1 MIYDAIIAGGGIAG
15 LTAGAYLS
23 KAGFKTIIIEKQKNT
38 GGLVN
43 SFTYKG
49 FTFDGGIRA
58 LENSGILLPMLRQLG
73 LDVEFIKSTVTVG
86 IENDLVQLESK
97 DNLKDYEQL
106 LLKQF
111 PNRQDDISKII
122 SEIKKIMKY
131 MDVLYGIDNPLFL
144 DFKKDRE
151 YLSKKVLPKIFSYI
165 STLGKIQKLM
175 MPVDEY
181 LQKLTSDKVLIDMIA
196 QHFFEKTPAF
206 FAMSYFSLYLDY
218 SYPKGGT
225 GALIG
230 KMDDF
235 IRNCGGEIIT
245 GSTITEV
252 DYQNHEI
259 SDSTG
264 NSYKYKNLIW
274 ACDLNELYNILKV
287 TDRTSKTIS
296 QKISDRKA
304 EVLNKKGGN
313 SVLTLYLTVDMD
325 KSYFEK
331 ITSPHFF
338 YTPVKKGLSE
348 YSFDVLKVKRDGN
361 VDNFINS
368 KSTENS
374 DKKPEIDQCDKKSC
388 GSYTNDKEKIIS
400 WAKDFYKYTTY
411 EISFPVMRD
420 ESLAP
425 PGQTGIIVS
434 VLFDYSLAKHISD
447 MGWYDK
453 FKNLS
458 AEYIVE
464 ILESSIFPGIKGK
477 IMDKFVSTPLTI
489 EKMTGNYEGAI
500 TGWAFTNNPVPAISN
515 LTKVTKSV
523 LTPIPDVFQAGQW
536 TFSPSGLPISV
547 MTGKLAADKVKSRL
561 KKR

>member
-1 MIYDAIIAGGGIAG
+1 MTYDAIIVGGGIAG

-23 KAGFKTIIIEKQKNT
+23 KDGYKTAIIEMQENV

-43 SFTYKG
+43 SFPFKG

-73 LDVEFIKSTVTVG
+73 IDVEFIKSTVTVG

-97 DNLKDYEQL
+97 ENLKDYEQL

-111 PNRQDDISKII
+111 PDRKADISKII
-122 SEIKKIMKY
+122 DEIKKIMKY

-151 YLSKKVLPKIFSYI
+151 YLSKKVLPKLFSYI
-165 STLGKIQKLM
+165 STLRKIQKLM

-181 LQKLTSDKVLIDMIA
+181 LQNLTTDQVLIDMIA

-218 SYPKGGT
+218 SYPKRGT
-225 GALIG
+225 GSLIG
-230 KMDDF
+230 KIEDF
-235 IRNCGGEIIT
+235 IKENKGEIIAGT
-245 GSTITEV
+245 KIIEI
-252 DYQNHEI
+252 DYQNHKI
-259 SDSTG
+259 SDSKG
-264 NSYKYKNLIW
+264 NVFQYKNLIW
-274 ACDLNELYNILKV
+274 AGDQNELYKIIK
-287 TDRTSKTIS
+287 TSNKTHKNTA

-304 EVLNKKGGN
+304 VVSDKKGGD

-338 YTPVKKGLSE
+338 YTPIKKGLSD
-348 YSFDVLKVKRDGN
+348 YSFDVLKSDRN
-361 VDNFINS
+361 DNFENHDNS
-368 KSTENS
+368 NNVNQKNYSSN
-374 DKKPEIDQCDKKSC
+374 
-388 GSYTNDKEKIIS
+388 KEKIIS

-420 ESLAP
+420 PSLAP
-425 PGQTGIIVS
+425 PGKTGIIVS
-434 VLFDYSLAKHISD
+434 VLFDYSLAKHISNL
-447 MGWYDK
+447 GWYEE

-458 AEYIVE
+458 SEYIID
-464 ILESSIFPGIKGK
+464 ILESSIFPGFSQK
-477 IMDKFVSTPLTI
+477 IMDKFVSTPLTV
-489 EKMTGNYEGAI
+489 EKMTGNFEGAI
-500 TGWAFTNNPVPAISN
+500 TGWAFTNKPVPAISN

-561 KKR
+561 K